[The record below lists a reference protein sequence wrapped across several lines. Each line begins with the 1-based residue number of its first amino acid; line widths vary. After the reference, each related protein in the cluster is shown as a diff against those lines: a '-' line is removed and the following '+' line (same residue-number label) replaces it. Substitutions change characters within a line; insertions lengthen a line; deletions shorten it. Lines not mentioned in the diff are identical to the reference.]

1 MDVLAGT
8 VSTQGVR
15 RLSTT
20 AIEGS
25 SIKPMQPRLS
35 PSVPDSI
42 PSSDDPL
49 AGEPY
54 RAIRLLGAGGMGEV
68 FLAEHRR
75 FATPCVVKIQHARLG
90 RDPTVAD
97 RIRLEA
103 ESLARLNHANIVSI
117 LGSGQTL
124 DERPYIVMEYLRG
137 QTMADE
143 FAARGKLP
151 PLEALSYICQLLRGL
166 AAAHAIGIVHRD
178 IKPDNLFLCDGPRGN
193 RLLKVLDFGVV
204 SVTPEA
210 RAMGPNPLSV
220 PTATGTV
227 VGALRYVSPEGAL
240 ARRVDHRADLY
251 SAALVLY
258 FAIAGRGPFDHI
270 QSALLLLSAHAAEE
284 PDPPSHFA
292 KGHIPPELDRAI
304 LRALRK
310 APGQRFQT
318 ADEFREELEK
328 IMGQLRGSAD
338 SSAIRPLPEGARGP
352 DSSGS
357 RIRSVR
363 RVDTDSAASEQP
375 GPLRVGARFLDK
387 YQIREQIGRGGQA
400 WVYHGEHI
408 FTGREV
414 AIKIVHSPRGMTQE
428 MFERG
433 KSEARALGKLDHS
446 NVVVMHDAG
455 VTEDGLFYIVMELLR
470 GRSLRSALAAHGRF
484 AIDEVLNLAISV
496 AEAVH
501 AAHEIGLIHRDLTPD
516 NVYLTRNNRVK
527 VLDFGIAKMVNEIGF
542 NTNKDIVMGS
552 ILYMS
557 PEQVQGFTL
566 TPRSDMCALGLLMFE
581 MLLGKHPSLLLF
593 ERDLQ
598 ERNEPPR
605 RAALADIPPIQAHRT
620 PPLLSELDPDI
631 PPDLAQVVSRA
642 IAKNPDDRFAT
653 MREFVSALRACQEA
667 YTGEGP
673 ITLRRGVGRDL
684 SLRAEGESDE
694 PPSSQRVTPRRGLIW
709 DGAVSLTP
717 VPPQDLEITSSISGS
732 VGARDGDF
740 VTRRSARRRRSV
752 AWLRIGVL
760 AACFCATALT
770 SFTAIRYLDASH
782 RSAARALAPL
792 DTPSAATATANPMLA
807 SLSPTL
813 PAATPEAAD
822 EQSLQEAQPLLT
834 SEATTPSSADRPRVA
849 IARSSAPALRP
860 ARPPTPSTAPVS
872 IESADPT
879 LTDVSRAS
887 GIGLANRHSQ
897 DSTASQSRKRLNGGK
912 LIYGD

>member
-1 MDVLAGT
+1 M
-8 VSTQGVR
+8 
-15 RLSTT
+15 
-20 AIEGS
+20 
-25 SIKPMQPRLS
+25 LS
-35 PSVPDSI
+35 PSVSDSI
-42 PSSDDPL
+42 SPSDDPL
-49 AGEPY
+49 AGQPY
-54 RAIRLLGAGGMGEV
+54 RALRLLGAGGMGEV

-90 RDPTVAD
+90 RDPVVAD

-143 FAARGKLP
+143 FAARGQLP

-193 RLLKVLDFGVV
+193 RLLKVLDFGVACIA
-204 SVTPEA
+204 PEA
-210 RAMGPNPLSV
+210 RALAPNPLAV

-284 PDPPSHFA
+284 PEPPSHFA
-292 KGHIPPELDRAI
+292 KGHIPPELDQAI

-310 APGQRFQT
+310 APAERFQT
-318 ADEFREELEK
+318 ADELREELER
-328 IMGQLRGSAD
+328 IMDLLRASAD
-338 SSAIRPLPEGARGP
+338 SSAVRPLPEGARSA

-357 RIRSVR
+357 RIRSVP
-363 RVDTDSAASEQP
+363 RVETDGASGAQS
-375 GPLRVGARFLDK
+375 GPLRVGSRFLDK

-433 KSEARALGKLDHS
+433 KSEARALGKLDHP
-446 NVVVMHDAG
+446 NIVVMHDAG

-470 GRSLRSALAAHGRF
+470 GRSLRSALSAHGHF
-484 AIDEVLNLAISV
+484 AIEEVLSLAISV
-496 AEAVH
+496 ADAVH

-527 VLDFGIAKMVNEIGF
+527 VLDFGIAKMLNEIGF

-557 PEQVQGFTL
+557 PEQVQGLSL
-566 TPRSDMCALGLLMFE
+566 TPRSDICALGLLMFE

-593 ERDLQ
+593 ERDLHD
-598 ERNEPPR
+598 RKEPYR
-605 RAALADIPPIQAHRT
+605 RAVLADIPPIQAHRT

-631 PPDLAQVVSRA
+631 PADLAQVVARA
-642 IAKNPDDRFAT
+642 MAKTPDERFAT
-653 MREFVSALRACQEA
+653 MREFVSALRTCQEA
-667 YTGEGP
+667 YSGEGP
-673 ITLRRGVGRDL
+673 ITLRRGLGRDL
-684 SLRAEGESDE
+684 SMRREGESDE

-709 DGAVSLTP
+709 DGAISLTP
-717 VPPQDLEITSSISGS
+717 VPPQDLEITNSISGS
-732 VGARDGDF
+732 VAARDGDF
-740 VTRRSARRRRSV
+740 VTRRSARRRRSI
-752 AWLRIGVL
+752 AWLRVAVL
-760 AACFCATALT
+760 TVCFCATALA
-770 SFTAIRYLDASH
+770 SFTAIRYLDAAH
-782 RSAARALAPL
+782 RASSQAPNVLGAHGAAKRP
-792 DTPSAATATANPMLA
+792 DPMLA

-813 PAATPEAAD
+813 PMAAPDDTE
-822 EQSLQEAQPLLT
+822 EQALPSETQPLLA
-834 SEATTPSSADRPRVA
+834 SEGSAPSSAVRQR
-849 IARSSAPALRP
+849 APVRTSTPAFRP
-860 ARPPTPSTAPVS
+860 ARTPATATVSVKPADSTM
-872 IESADPT
+872 
-879 LTDVSRAS
+879 TDVSRAADAD
-887 GIGLANRHSQ
+887 LLNRHST
-897 DSTASQSRKRLNGGK
+897 DSAAKEPRKKLNGGR

>member
-1 MDVLAGT
+1 
-8 VSTQGVR
+8 
-15 RLSTT
+15 
-20 AIEGS
+20 
-25 SIKPMQPRLS
+25 MQPMLS
-35 PSVPDSI
+35 PSVSDSI
-42 PSSDDPL
+42 SASDDPL
-49 AGEPY
+49 VGQPY

-90 RDPTVAD
+90 RDPSVAD

-117 LGSGQTL
+117 LGAGQTW

-143 FAARGKLP
+143 FAARGQLP

-193 RLLKVLDFGVV
+193 RLLKVLDFGVAC
-204 SVTPEA
+204 VTPDA
-210 RAMGPNPLSV
+210 RASSPNPLAV
-220 PTATGTV
+220 PTAAGTV

-270 QSALLLLSAHAAEE
+270 QSALLLLSAHAAED
-284 PDPPSHFA
+284 PDPPSRFV

-310 APGQRFQT
+310 SPDERYQT
-318 ADEFREELEK
+318 ADELREELER
-328 IMGQLRGSAD
+328 IMDRLRDSAD
-338 SSAIRPLPEGARGP
+338 ASAIRPVPEGARGP

-357 RIRSVR
+357 RIRSLR
-363 RVDTDSAASEQP
+363 QEESEGASNSS

-433 KSEARALGKLDHS
+433 KSEARALGKLDHP
-446 NVVVMHDAG
+446 NIVVMHDAG

-470 GRSLRSALAAHGRF
+470 GRSLRSALSAHGHF
-484 AIDEVLNLAISV
+484 AVDEVLNLAVSV

-527 VLDFGIAKMVNEIGF
+527 VLDFGIAKMLNEIGF

-557 PEQVQGFTL
+557 PEQVQGISL
-566 TPRSDMCALGLLMFE
+566 TPRSDICALGLLMFE
-581 MLLGKHPSLLLF
+581 MLSGKHPSLLIF
-593 ERDLQ
+593 ERDLH
-598 ERNEPPR
+598 ERNEPNR

-620 PPLLSELDPDI
+620 PPLLSDLAPDI
-631 PPDLAQVVSRA
+631 PQDLAQVVARA
-642 IAKNPDDRFAT
+642 IAKDPEERFAT
-653 MREFVSALRACQEA
+653 MREFASALRACQEA
-667 YTGEGP
+667 YSGEGP
-673 ITLRRGVGRDL
+673 ITLRRAVGRDL
-684 SLRAEGESDE
+684 SLCPEGEQDE
-694 PPSSQRVTPRRGLIW
+694 PPSSQRLTPRRGLIW
-709 DGAVSLTP
+709 DGAISLTP
-717 VPPQDLEITSSISGS
+717 PPPRDFEITTSISGS
-732 VGARDGDF
+732 IAARDGDF

-760 AACFCATALT
+760 AVCFCATALA
-770 SFTAIRYLDASH
+770 SFAAIRYLDASH
-782 RSAARALAPL
+782 RSASTTPL
-792 DTPSAATATANPMLA
+792 RKQATPATA
-807 SLSPTL
+807 
-813 PAATPEAAD
+813 PAARMTAPAQPQPAAAPAGTD
-822 EQSLQEAQPLLT
+822 EQSPPLDAQASLDP
-834 SEATTPSSADRPRVA
+834 EMAAPGSADRAREFGS
-849 IARSSAPALRP
+849 RSSAPAAR
-860 ARPPTPSTAPVS
+860 ATRPPTPATATVS
-872 IESADPT
+872 ARSVDPT
-879 LTDVSRAS
+879 MTDISRAVEVELGS
-887 GIGLANRHSQ
+887 RPVKT
-897 DSTASQSRKRLNGGK
+897 STTREPRKRLNGGK

>member
-1 MDVLAGT
+1 MNALAST
-8 VSTQGVR
+8 VSTQGIR
-15 RLSTT
+15 RLCTT

-35 PSVPDSI
+35 PSVSDSI
-42 PSSDDPL
+42 SSSDDPL

-90 RDPTVAD
+90 HDPSVAD

-143 FAARGKLP
+143 FAARGQLP

-166 AAAHAIGIVHRD
+166 AAAHAIGVVHRD

-193 RLLKVLDFGVV
+193 RLLKMLDFGVAYV
-204 SVTPEA
+204 SPEA
-210 RAMGPNPLSV
+210 RVTGPNPLSV

-310 APGQRFQT
+310 APSERFQT

-328 IMGQLRGSAD
+328 IMEQLRGSAE
-338 SSAIRPLPEGARGP
+338 SSAVRLLPEGARGP

-357 RIRSVR
+357 RIRSAR
-363 RVDTDSAASEQP
+363 RAEPESAVGEPA

-446 NVVVMHDAG
+446 NIVVMHDAG

-470 GRSLRSALAAHGRF
+470 GRSLRSALSAHGRF
-484 AIDEVLNLAISV
+484 AIEEVLNLAISV

-527 VLDFGIAKMVNEIGF
+527 VLDFGIAKMLNEIGF
-542 NTNKDIVMGS
+542 STNKDIVMGS

-566 TPRSDMCALGLLMFE
+566 TPRSDICALGLLMFE

-598 ERNEPPR
+598 ERNEPHR
-605 RAALADIPPIQAHRT
+605 RAALADIPPIQAHRM
-620 PPLLSELDPDI
+620 PPLLSELDADI
-631 PPDLAQVVSRA
+631 PQDLAQVVSRA
-642 IAKNPDDRFAT
+642 IAKNPEERFAT

-673 ITLRRGVGRDL
+673 VTLRRGVGRDL
-684 SLRAEGESDE
+684 SLRGEGESDE
-694 PPSSQRVTPRRGLIW
+694 PPSSQRATPRRGLIW
-709 DGAVSLTP
+709 DGAISLTP

-732 VGARDGDF
+732 VVARDGDF

-752 AWLRIGVL
+752 VGLRIGVL
-760 AACFCATALT
+760 AVCFCATALA

-782 RSAARALAPL
+782 RSASQAPVPLGVSTEAPPLAK
-792 DTPSAATATANPMLA
+792 PMLA
-807 SLSPTL
+807 SLSPIL
-813 PAATPEAAD
+813 PVPTPQEEG
-822 EQSLQEAQPLLT
+822 EQAPREAQPLLT
-834 SEATTPSSADRPRVA
+834 SEATTPSSVDRLRVPTTHG
-849 IARSSAPALRP
+849 SGPLFRP
-860 ARPPTPSTAPVS
+860 VRPPTPATATASV
-872 IESADPT
+872 ESANT
-879 LTDVSRAS
+879 TVAGVSRAS
-887 GIGLANRHSQ
+887 EIELGNRHSQ
-897 DSTASQSRKRLNGGK
+897 DSTARQPRKRLNGGK

>member
-1 MDVLAGT
+1 
-8 VSTQGVR
+8 
-15 RLSTT
+15 
-20 AIEGS
+20 
-25 SIKPMQPRLS
+25 MQPSLS
-35 PSVPDSI
+35 PSVCDSI
-42 PSSDDPL
+42 SPSDDPL

-75 FATPCVVKIQHARLG
+75 FATPCVVKIQHARLAA
-90 RDPTVAD
+90 DPSVAD

-103 ESLARLNHANIVSI
+103 ESLARLNHANIVTI
-117 LGSGQTL
+117 LGSGQTS

-143 FAARGKLP
+143 FAARGQLP

-166 AAAHAIGIVHRD
+166 AAAHAIGVVHRD
-178 IKPDNLFLCDGPRGN
+178 VKPDNLFLCDGPRGN
-193 RLLKVLDFGVV
+193 RLLKVLDFGVACV
-204 SVTPEA
+204 SPEA
-210 RAMGPNPLSV
+210 RALAPNPLSV

-284 PDPPSHFA
+284 PDPPSRFA

-310 APGQRFQT
+310 APSGRFQT

-328 IMGQLRGSAD
+328 IMDQLRGSAD
-338 SSAIRPLPEGARGP
+338 SSAVRPLPEGARGP

-357 RIRSVR
+357 RIRSVP
-363 RVDTDSAASEQP
+363 RVESDSAVGEQS

-387 YQIREQIGRGGQA
+387 YKIREQIGRGGQA

-414 AIKIVHSPRGMTQE
+414 AIKVVHSPRGMTQE

-446 NVVVMHDAG
+446 NIVVMHDAG

-470 GRSLRSALAAHGRF
+470 GRSLRAALSAHGRF
-484 AIDEVLNLAISV
+484 AIEEVLSLAIAV

-516 NVYLTRNNRVK
+516 NVFLTRNNRVK
-527 VLDFGIAKMVNEIGF
+527 VLDFGIAKMLNEIGF
-542 NTNKDIVMGS
+542 STNKDIVMGS

-557 PEQVQGFTL
+557 PEQVQGLSL

-593 ERDLQ
+593 ERQLQ
-598 ERNEPPR
+598 ERNEPHR
-605 RAALADIPPIQAHRT
+605 RPVMADIPPIQAHHV

-631 PPDLAQVVSRA
+631 PQDLAQVVSRA
-642 IAKNPDDRFAT
+642 IAKNPDERFAT
-653 MREFVSALRACQEA
+653 LREFVSALRACQEA

-673 ITLRRGVGRDL
+673 ITLRRGVSRDL
-684 SLRAEGESDE
+684 SQRGEGESDE

-717 VPPQDLEITSSISGS
+717 VPPEDLEITSSISGS
-732 VGARDGDF
+732 VGAREGDF
-740 VTRRSARRRRSV
+740 VTQRSARRRRSV

-760 AACFCATALT
+760 SVCFCATALA
-770 SFTAIRYLDASH
+770 SFSAIRHLDAWR
-782 RSAARALAPL
+782 RSASQAPAALDSSTDRA
-792 DTPSAATATANPMLA
+792 TTASPMLA

-813 PAATPEAAD
+813 PATVPEGAV
-822 EQSLQEAQPLLT
+822 EQAPKEAPPLFT
-834 SEATTPSSADRPRVA
+834 SEATTPSSMDRQRVA
-849 IARSSAPALRP
+849 VTHSAVPAIRPAPAP
-860 ARPPTPSTAPVS
+860 APSTASV
-872 IESADPT
+872 SADSAEATSSAASRVGESELRNLHPT
-879 LTDVSRAS
+879 
-887 GIGLANRHSQ
+887 
-897 DSTASQSRKRLNGGK
+897 DSTSRQPRKRLNGGK

>member
-1 MDVLAGT
+1 M
-8 VSTQGVR
+8 
-15 RLSTT
+15 
-20 AIEGS
+20 
-25 SIKPMQPRLS
+25 LS
-35 PSVPDSI
+35 PSVSDSI
-42 PSSDDPL
+42 SSSDDPL
-49 AGEPY
+49 VGEPY

-75 FATPCVVKIQHARLG
+75 FATRCVVKIQHARLG
-90 RDPTVAD
+90 RDPSVAD

-117 LGSGQTL
+117 LGTGRTSDG
-124 DERPYIVMEYLRG
+124 RPYIVMEYLSG

-143 FAARGKLP
+143 FAARGQLP

-193 RLLKVLDFGVV
+193 RLLKVLDFGVAC
-204 SVTPEA
+204 VTPEA
-210 RAMGPNPLSV
+210 RASGPNPLSV

-310 APGQRFQT
+310 APSGRFQT

-328 IMGQLRGSAD
+328 IMDQLRGSAD
-338 SSAIRPLPEGARGP
+338 FSAVRLLPDGARGP

-357 RIRSVR
+357 RIRSVP
-363 RVDTDSAASEQP
+363 RVETHAAVGEQG

-387 YQIREQIGRGGQA
+387 YRIREQIGRGGQA

-446 NVVVMHDAG
+446 NIVVMHDAG

-470 GRSLRSALAAHGRF
+470 GRSLRSALLAHGRF
-484 AIDEVLNLAISV
+484 AIEEVLNLAVSV
-496 AEAVH
+496 ADAVH

-527 VLDFGIAKMVNEIGF
+527 VLDFGIAKMLNEIGF

-557 PEQVQGFTL
+557 PEQVQGLSL
-566 TPRSDMCALGLLMFE
+566 TPRSDICALGLLMYE

-593 ERDLQ
+593 ERDLL
-598 ERNEPPR
+598 ERNEPHR
-605 RAALADIPPIQAHRT
+605 RAALADIPPIQAHRV
-620 PPLLSELDPDI
+620 PPLLSELDPNI
-631 PPDLAQVVSRA
+631 PQDLAQVVSRA
-642 IAKNPDDRFAT
+642 IAKDPEERFAT

-667 YTGEGP
+667 YSGEGP
-673 ITLRRGVGRDL
+673 ITLKRGASRDL
-684 SLRAEGESDE
+684 SLRREGESEE
-694 PPSSQRVTPRRGLIW
+694 PPSSQRATPRRGLIW

-717 VPPQDLEITSSISGS
+717 VPPQDLAITGSISGS
-732 VGARDGDF
+732 LVARDGDF
-740 VTRRSARRRRSV
+740 VTQRSARRRRSV
-752 AWLRIGVL
+752 AWLRVGVL
-760 AACFCATALT
+760 TVCFCATALA
-770 SFTAIRYLDASH
+770 SFSAIRYLDASH
-782 RSAARALAPL
+782 RSASRAPALLGVPTEGTAPRH
-792 DTPSAATATANPMLA
+792 PMLA

-813 PAATPEAAD
+813 PVAMPEEAEQQPQPEA
-822 EQSLQEAQPLLT
+822 QSLLT
-834 SEATTPSSADRPRVA
+834 ADATAPSSAERPRLA
-849 IARSSAPALRP
+849 GIHDSAPAFRAARSPSP
-860 ARPPTPSTAPVS
+860 ATATVSARSADTSLTEGPRAAESELGHRQSKESTAGEP
-872 IESADPT
+872 
-879 LTDVSRAS
+879 
-887 GIGLANRHSQ
+887 
-897 DSTASQSRKRLNGGK
+897 RKRLNGGK